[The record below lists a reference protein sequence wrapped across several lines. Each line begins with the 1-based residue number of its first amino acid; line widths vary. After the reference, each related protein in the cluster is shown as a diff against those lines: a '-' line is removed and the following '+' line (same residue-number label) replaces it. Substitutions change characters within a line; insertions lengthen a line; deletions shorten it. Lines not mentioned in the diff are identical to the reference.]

1 MNTPVRFRPAARIL
15 ACLCLAACLLA
26 FPAPSV
32 RAAATLDAVKA
43 RLIADGVPRDQVEA
57 AFARPSVRF
66 TEGPMSQKLFDK
78 FTAKYG
84 SDTIRGLQQRLME
97 LGWYSGKA
105 TGRTDF
111 VFRLSVRAFQKSL
124 GLKETGKASPELLV
138 AARREKN
145 KAPAEEQARLKVL
158 AEKGPPDVWESIFA
172 PERLAEAREFYNAN
186 QALLEEIHKA
196 YGVPPAVTTGL
207 LTLETRTG
215 RFLGDDL
222 ALNNLASLAACTTAD
237 PVMDAFQG
245 ERVTPD
251 RKAWLDAKAAETAA
265 WAYKE
270 LKALFRYAQEN
281 RLDVTAMPGSY
292 MGAIG
297 ISQFMPTSLLAYG
310 RDGDGDGRV
319 DIFNLR
325 DAMHSMGNYLNAHG
339 VKGNLDDD
347 AAVRAALFRYN
358 HSQTYVNTIMG
369 LAAWLKGA
377 PAPVSGG
384 QAGQ

>member
-1 MNTPVRFRPAARIL
+1 MRPLSIRLFL
-15 ACLCLAACLLA
+15 ALCALWASSALAAG
-26 FPAPSV
+26 P
-32 RAAATLDAVKA
+32 LDAVKA
-43 RLIADGVPRDQVEA
+43 RLIADGLPRDQVEA
-57 AFARPSVRF
+57 AFARPAVRF
-66 TEGPMSQKLFDK
+66 TDAPMGQKLFDK

-84 SDTIRGLQQRLME
+84 SDTIRGLQQRLVE
-97 LGWYSGKA
+97 LGWYSGKV

-111 VFRLSVRAFQKSL
+111 VFRLSVRAFQKSQ

-145 KAPAEEQARLKVL
+145 RAPAEEQARLKAL
-158 AEKGPPDVWESIFA
+158 ADKGPPDVYESIFA

-186 QALLEEIHKA
+186 QALLLEVKKA

-222 ALNNLASLAACTTAD
+222 ALNCLASLAACTTAD
-237 PVMDAFQG
+237 PVLDAFQG

-251 RKAWLDAKAAETAA
+251 RKAWLDAKAAETAS
-265 WAYKE
+265 WAYTE
-270 LKALFRYAQEN
+270 LKALFRYARQN
-281 RLDVTAMPGSY
+281 GLDPAAMPGSI

-297 ISQFMPTSLLAYG
+297 VSQFMPTSLLHYG
-310 RDGDGDGRV
+310 RDGDGDGRI

-325 DAMHSMGNYLNAHG
+325 DAVHSMGNYLQSHG
-339 VKGNLDDD
+339 LSGNLDDE
-347 AAVRAALFRYN
+347 ASLRAALFRYN

-369 LAAWLKGA
+369 IAAWLKENA
-377 PAPVSGG
+377 AKP
-384 QAGQ
+384 